1 MAPSTPGTYCLAL
14 RASAT
19 KSLDLPGLDLIH
31 LPSPAQKLRNEK
43 MQGAQGMLESGFFQ
57 RKPESFPGLPKTKPH
72 AEARHQD
79 ATVWKNQKLHPQG
92 SSGWDL
98 RPSFMGSIIKSGQTS
113 SLL

>member
-57 RKPESFPGLPKTKPH
+57 RKPESFPGLP
-72 AEARHQD
+72 
-79 ATVWKNQKLHPQG
+79 
-92 SSGWDL
+92 
-98 RPSFMGSIIKSGQTS
+98 RPSLMLRHGTRTPQCGRTKNYILRAHQGGICDPLSWV
-113 SLL
+113 L